1 MKTTETRPTAYTKDE
16 LIAFVNELIHESLV
30 EEDQWVF
37 AIQACSKI
45 NISHTASDIYDFLAD
60 YIIPKIS
67 FDEDSKE
74 FWDTEDDRGIFESA
88 CQDLKDAFDD
98 RLAEFIS
105 SKTIEIPK
113 NGVYIKSDCII
124 PILEINATTP
134 RRISG
139 CGYVMYVVEKT
150 ATAKLVDMNRGAI
163 GRVFL
168 EECYEITEP
177 PKYELLLDIQHPKVS
192 ISKGE
197 IKPELEWTKLLNIS
211 SFNELF
217 FKRID

>member
-1 MKTTETRPTAYTKDE
+1 MKTTETRPTAYKEAEIGVFID
-16 LIAFVNELIHESLV
+16 ELIHEGLIGLADD
-30 EEDQWVF
+30 ER

-74 FWDTEDDRGIFESA
+74 YWDTEDDKDTFESA
-88 CQDLKDAFDD
+88 CLDLKYAFSD
-98 RLAEFIS
+98 RLTDFII

-113 NGVYIKSDCII
+113 NGTYIKSDCII
-124 PILEINATTP
+124 PMLEVNATTP

-150 ATAKLVDMNRGAI
+150 ATAQLVDMNRGAI
-163 GRVFL
+163 GRIFL
-168 EECYEITEP
+168 EECYEIIEP
-177 PKYELLLDIQHPKVS
+177 PKYELLRDIQHPEVS

-197 IKPELEWTKLLNIS
+197 IKTEGEWAKLLNIS

-217 FKRID
+217 FKIIY

>member
-1 MKTTETRPTAYTKDE
+1 MQTTETRPTAYTEDE

-30 EEDQWVF
+30 KEDQWAF

-45 NISHTASDIYDFLAD
+45 NPSHTPSDIYDFLD
-60 YIIPKIS
+60 TYITTDIC

-74 FWDTEDDRGIFESA
+74 YWDTEDDRGIFESA

-98 RLAEFIS
+98 RLAKFIA

-113 NGVYIKSDCII
+113 NGTYIKSDCII
-124 PILEINATTP
+124 PMLEVNATTP
-134 RRISG
+134 SRISG

-150 ATAKLVDMNRGAI
+150 ATAQLVDMNRGAI
-163 GRVFL
+163 GRIFL
-168 EECYEITEP
+168 EECYEIIEP

-197 IKPELEWTKLLNIS
+197 IKPELEWAKLLNIS
-211 SFNELF
+211 CFNELF